1 MGFEGDLT
9 LHDFCRDEGPNLELL
24 ELQHISQQLRSLLG
38 RCGGTMQ
45 PSDPGFSSVARSLLK
60 LLEHLLVFPMA
71 TRLLNDAN
79 IILPVHECSQV
90 RNASLQHNLDLP
102 WRKPGAC
109 SPQKTK
115 CHP

>member
-1 MGFEGDLT
+1 M
-9 LHDFCRDEGPNLELL
+9 HDACRDEGPNLELL

-38 RCGGTMQ
+38 RCGGAMQ

-90 RNASLQHNLDLP
+90 RDASLQHNLDLP
-102 WRKPGAC
+102 LCKPGAC
-109 SPQKTK
+109 SPQKSK